1 MDGENKSSVQD
12 DPLLNRISESTDDSE
27 GVATQLPSASSQ
39 RHDFLFKV
47 NQNTGRLVILF
58 YYYSVRNIYRY
69 LFIQISISIATVDC
83 NPGKQWKWEN
93 LPFEAI
99 YR

>member
-27 GVATQLPSASSQ
+27 GVTTQLPSAASQ

-47 NQNTGRLVILF
+47 NLNTWRLVIIF
-58 YYYSVRNIYRY
+58 DYYCV
-69 LFIQISISIATVDC
+69 
-83 NPGKQWKWEN
+83 
-93 LPFEAI
+93 
-99 YR
+99 